1 MNVELAEKDQTV
13 KNVKTAQN
21 AKSKSAINTWVNIL
35 EIIKNNRAKSKKIA
49 VEVYMVEA
57 EIEEIDVEKQEA
69 GTTALTG
76 PPNTKNDV
84 DVDTAKKTQVKKAAK
99 TTLATNTEATNH
111 HQVRETK
118 LLRSAPTINFSKNI
132 DVKTDEKAQV
142 EKAAKATLFA

>member
-1 MNVELAEKDQTV
+1 MWANITKNYVNVELAEKDQTV

-35 EIIKNNRAKSKKIA
+35 EITKNNRAKSKKIS

-57 EIEEIDVEKQEA
+57 EIKEIDVEKREA

-84 DVDTAKKTQVKKAAK
+84 DVDTAKKTQVKKAAR
-99 TTLATNTEATNH
+99 TTLVANTEATNH
-111 HQVRETK
+111 QQV
-118 LLRSAPTINFSKNI
+118 
-132 DVKTDEKAQV
+132 
-142 EKAAKATLFA
+142 